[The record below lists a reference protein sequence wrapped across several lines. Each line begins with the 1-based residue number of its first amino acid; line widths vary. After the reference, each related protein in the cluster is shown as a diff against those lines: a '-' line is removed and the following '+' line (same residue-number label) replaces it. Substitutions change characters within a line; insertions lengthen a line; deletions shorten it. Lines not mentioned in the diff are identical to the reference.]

1 MKTIAVT
8 IDEPSLAA
16 IDQLARATGRRAP
29 GKRANRSELV
39 RRAIREFL
47 ARQRRQH
54 REERDRVI
62 LAAHRETLRRQAEK
76 LVAGQAEP

>member
-16 IDQLARATGRRAP
+16 IDQLARATGRRRP

-47 ARQRRQH
+47 ERQRRQH
-54 REERDRVI
+54 REEKDRGI
-62 LAAHRETLRRQAEK
+62 LAAHRETLRRQAER
-76 LVAGQAEP
+76 LVAEQAEP